1 MMKNGNEK
9 KGLFAKLLQPK
20 KVKKSS
26 GCCAFEIEEI
36 EEIND
41 EKKDIATEKS
51 TKPNDKD
58 SCCKR

>member
-20 KVKKSS
+20 KGKKSS

-36 EEIND
+36 ND
-41 EKKDIATEKS
+41 EKKDIAAEKH
-51 TKPNDKD
+51 TKSNAKD
-58 SCCKR
+58 SCCKS

>member
-36 EEIND
+36 NN
-41 EKKDIATEKS
+41 EKKDIATEKN

-58 SCCKR
+58 SCCKC